1 LLIESLYA
9 TMSSMKL
16 TRQTGAMN
24 LLVIPLVL
32 LVVVLLGVAVFAFSA
47 YGQAQDYKNNVDQK
61 VAAGVSQA
69 TDQINAQKEKEYAE
83 KEKYPYATYVGPEAA
98 GSIKVLYPKTWSAYV
113 VVPRNTGT
121 KPLDGYFYPGQ
132 VPSVTD
138 TTNSFA
144 LRVVVQQTSYD
155 NIMRSLQSQQ
165 KAGKVS
171 IQPYQSPNIPS
182 LIGSRVDGQVV
193 ANKQGSMIVLPF
205 RDKTLQM
212 WTESTDYK
220 ADFDNIILK
229 NFTLTP

>member
-1 LLIESLYA
+1 
-9 TMSSMKL
+9 MKS

-24 LLVIPLVL
+24 LLVIPLVI
-32 LVVVLLGVAVFAFSA
+32 LVVVLLGISVFAYSSYA
-47 YGQAQDYKNNVDQK
+47 QAQDYKNNVDQK
-61 VAAGVSQA
+61 VTAGIDKAS
-69 TDQINAQKEKEYAE
+69 DQLNAQKEKEFAE

-98 GSIKVLYPKTWSAYV
+98 GSIKILYPKTWSGYV
-113 VVPRNTGT
+113 VAPRTNST

-132 VPSVTD
+132 VPSVSD
-138 TTNSFA
+138 STNSFA

-155 NIMRSLQSQQ
+155 TIMRNLQSQQ

-171 IQPYQSPNIPS
+171 IQPYQSPNVPS
-182 LIGSRVDGQVV
+182 VIGSRVDGQVV
-193 ANKQGSMIVLPF
+193 ANKQGSMVVLPF

-220 ADFDNIILK
+220 ADFDDVVLK